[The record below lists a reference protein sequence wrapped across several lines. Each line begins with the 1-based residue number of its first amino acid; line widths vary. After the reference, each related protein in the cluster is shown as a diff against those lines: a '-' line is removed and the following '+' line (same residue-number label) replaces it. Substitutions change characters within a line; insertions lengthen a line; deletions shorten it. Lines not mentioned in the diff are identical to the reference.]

1 MNLADIIFF
10 YGEKTK
16 RFVLK
21 RDCDHISTV
30 KRGSTSQNSER
41 SLIKKIIPAMNRQ
54 ESSEDFFRRCDEE
67 SGFEA
72 GCSISDDGSG
82 VSVDSTSSSLRI
94 SRLNRSSKIV

>member
-21 RDCDHISTV
+21 RDCDHISRIMRDRDITQF
-30 KRGSTSQNSER
+30 KAMSY
-41 SLIKKIIPAMNRQ
+41 KKIIPDFNRQ